1 MTQTLWRF
9 APSSRLRRAQLG
21 LVLLVSIAAPTCR
34 ALTAQEVGIV
44 RGTVVDAA
52 SQRPIEGAMLTVEGA
67 RASSMTDSIGVAR
80 VTRVPEGLYT
90 IGVRRLGYAALRQVN
105 VRVTRGKTTVVLFQ
119 LAPVAV
125 ALATTTV
132 ASDPFPR
139 DPDQGVSRF
148 NYTADEIRRTP
159 GAASDVFRAIETLPG
174 VNSSGGE
181 FSAFSVRGG
190 GPRDNLILIDEIPFD
205 KVTHLEGGIE
215 SDEAQGGRFSIF
227 APDIV
232 RSADFRAGGFPAQF
246 GGKGASLLSLQLRDG
261 NIETATVGGRYDL
274 LGWEADYDGPSYVH
288 GGTTILFSAR
298 HENLGPA
305 LKLIGRED
313 AGTPS
318 LSDVIFKSTTT
329 INSRNRLTV
338 LGIYAPETVMRTVGN
353 ILTESDTSDVAL
365 YGWKEDKGLLGA
377 SWRLLAGSASVIQSS
392 LYVRRFT
399 RTQALGEA
407 YPDVLIDD
415 GRSIASRPDVLRND
429 ESETQVG
436 LRSVAHLTRGPNT
449 SILSLE
455 VVDRSLAGGRS
466 VDGADTLYTFDS
478 HDPRPAGQYYAVI
491 RRGVYDSHIERRAT
505 DVALSS
511 SYQRAFGGDGN
522 MTVGARYEHDGVSD
536 HDNVVPRASATL
548 PTLDGFSFSVAG
560 GVYLQPLDLRDVTAD
575 ARNAALPPERSTHA
589 IVGVSRMLRPDV
601 RLSVEGY
608 RRSLN
613 DLPVRRDR
621 TSGLEESV
629 GTGLTDGIDVTL
641 VKRLVDRFFG
651 QASYSYA
658 VSRRNDNRGDPSYDA
673 DGNQPQSF
681 NLLGGYT
688 FNANWS
694 LSGKFKYATGK
705 PTDSFIVHKDV
716 FAGAALKRF
725 SQEIL
730 AHNRDRVPDLHTL
743 NIRADYQRQVHAL
756 GVDAFLDILNAY
768 NRLNVN
774 NVRFVER
781 TGRTASDGVRI
792 VPTFGLKILF

>member
-1 MTQTLWRF
+1 MTQTLRRF
-9 APSSRLRRAQLG
+9 APLFRVHRVQIW
-21 LVLLVSIAAPTCR
+21 LVFLVSIAAPVCR
-34 ALTAQEVGIV
+34 VSRAQDVGTV
-44 RGTVVDAA
+44 RGTVVDAG
-52 SQRPIEGAMLTVEGA
+52 QRPIEGATLTIESA
-67 RASSMTDSIGVAR
+67 RMSATTDSTGVAR
-80 VTRVPEGLYT
+80 LTHVAEGLYA
-90 IGVRRLGYAALRQVN
+90 ISVRRLGYAASRQVN
-105 VRVTRGKTTVVLFQ
+105 VRVTRGKTTMAQFQ
-119 LAPVAV
+119 LEAVSV
-125 ALATTTV
+125 ALATTTI
-132 ASDPFPR
+132 AGDPFPR

-148 NYTADEIRRTP
+148 SYTAEEIRRTP
-159 GAASDVFRAIETLPG
+159 GAASDIFRAIETLPG

-261 NIETATVGGRYDL
+261 NTETATVGARYDL
-274 LGWEADYDGPSYVH
+274 LGWEADYDGPSRVL
-288 GGTTILFSAR
+288 GGTSILFSAR

-329 INSRNRLTV
+329 INARNRLTI
-338 LGIYAPETVMRTVGN
+338 LGIYAPERVVRTVGN
-353 ILTESDTSDVAL
+353 VLTESDTNDVAL

-407 YPDVLIDD
+407 YPDVPIDD

-436 LRSVAHLTRGPNT
+436 LRSVAHLTRGRNT

-455 VVDRSLAGGRS
+455 AASRSLAGGRS
-466 VDGADTLYTFDS
+466 VDGADTLYTFDT
-478 HDPRPAGQYYAVI
+478 HDPRPAGQYYVVI
-491 RRGVYDSHIERRAT
+491 RPGTYDSHIERRAT

-511 SYQRAFGGDGN
+511 SYQRAFGSDGN
-522 MTVGARYEHDGVSD
+522 VTVGARYEHDGVSD
-536 HDNVVPRASATL
+536 HDNIVPRANATL
-548 PTLDGFSFSVAG
+548 PTLGGFSLSVAG
-560 GVYLQPLDLRDVTAD
+560 GVYLQPLDLRDITAD
-575 ARNAALPPERSTHA
+575 TRNAALPPERSTHA
-589 IVGVSRMLRPDV
+589 ILGVSRMLRPDV
-601 RLSVEGY
+601 KFSVEGY
-608 RRSLN
+608 RRSLS
-613 DLPVRRDR
+613 DLPVRHDR
-621 TSGLEESV
+621 TTGLEDAL
-629 GTGLTDGIDVTL
+629 GTGLTDGVDVTL

-658 VSRRNDNRGDPSYDA
+658 VSRRNDNRGEPTYDA

-688 FNANWS
+688 LNATWS
-694 LSGKFKYATGK
+694 LSGKFKFATGK
-705 PTDSFIVHKDV
+705 PTDSFILHDDI
-716 FAGAALKRF
+716 FAGSAFKRF
-725 SQEIL
+725 SQEIV
-730 AHNRDRVPDLHTL
+730 AHNGDRVPNLHTL
-743 NIRADYQRQVHAL
+743 NIRADYQRQVHAV
-756 GVDAFLDILNAY
+756 GIDAFLDILNAY
-768 NRLNVN
+768 DRLNVN

-781 TGRTASDGVRI
+781 TGRTANDGVRI